1 MQPYSIDFRQKIIEI
16 YEQEN
21 ISIRKLA
28 QRFQV
33 AKSFI
38 QKLLKQY
45 RETGKLNPQTPGGSP
60 PRKLQSEQLIT
71 LIEIIESNN
80 DATLEELCELLEKK
94 IKVRVSRATM
104 GRITTQLNYSV
115 KKKLCTQQKR
125 KAIAYKKRELNFGR
139 KYEIYLLRT

>member
-45 RETGKLNPQTPGGSP
+45 RETGELSPQTPGGSP
-60 PRKLQSEQLIT
+60 PRKLQEEQLIT

-80 DATLEELCELLEKK
+80 DATLEELCELLEKQSE
-94 IKVRVSRATM
+94 VRVSRATM

-115 KKKLCTQQKR
+115 KKNSARSRKR
-125 KAIAYKKRELNFGR
+125 KRSPTKKES
-139 KYEIYLLRT
+139 

>member
-1 MQPYSIDFRQKIIEI
+1 MKPYSVDFRQKIIEV

-45 RETGKLNPQTPGGSP
+45 RATGDINPQVQGGHP
-60 PRKLQSEQLIT
+60 PIKLQGEQLIT
-71 LIEIIESNN
+71 LVGIIESNN
-80 DATLEELCELLEKK
+80 DATLEELCELLKEKTEITAPSLNNEASNSS
-94 IKVRVSRATM
+94 IK
-104 GRITTQLNYSV
+104 
-115 KKKLCTQQKR
+115 
-125 KAIAYKKRELNFGR
+125 
-139 KYEIYLLRT
+139 LLIFPSISLDL

>member
-1 MQPYSIDFRQKIIEI
+1 MKPYSVDFRQKIIEV

-45 RETGKLNPQTPGGSP
+45 RETGNINPQVQGGHP
-60 PRKLQSEQLIT
+60 PIKLQGEQLIT
-71 LIEIIESNN
+71 LMEIIESNN
-80 DATLEELCELLEKK
+80 DATLEELCELLQEKTG
-94 IKVRVSRATM
+94 ITVSRSTM
-104 GRITTQLNYSV
+104 GRVTLQLNYTV
-115 KKKLCTQQKR
+115 KKNVSCSRKR
-125 KAIAYKKRELNFGR
+125 KRSRSVEAR
-139 KYEIYLLRT
+139 